1 MQAVIL
7 AAGKGTRMRPLTYD
21 IPKPMLPVK
30 GKPILEYTLAVL
42 PNEIDEIIFI
52 VNYLGEHIQDHFGM
66 EYKGKKIHYVLQEE
80 LNGTAGAVHSCKHL
94 IKDEFLVINGD
105 DLYRQVDIEKM
116 LENGLSILAYEI
128 ENPQRFGVLKVDA
141 SGNLVDIIENKTGM
155 LGKHLINTGTYKLNK
170 KFFDYPMVLISET
183 EFGLPQTMM
192 QMVKDF
198 PIKIVVTDSWFPIG
212 FPEDLA
218 AAEKIIDKFV

>member
-30 GKPILEYTLAVL
+30 SKPILEYTLAAL
-42 PNEIDEIIFI
+42 PDEIDEIIFI

-66 EYKGKKIHYVLQEE
+66 EYNGKKIHYVLQEE

-105 DLYRQVDIEKM
+105 DLYRKEDIRKM
-116 LENGLSILAYEI
+116 MDNGLSILAYEI
-128 ENPQRFGVLKVDA
+128 ENPQRFGVLKVDEK
-141 SGNLVDIIENKTGM
+141 GNLVDIIENKTGM
-155 LGKHLINTGTYKLNK
+155 PGWHLINTGTYKLNK
-170 KFFDYPMVLISET
+170 KFFDYPMVPISET

-192 QMVKDF
+192 EMAREF
-198 PIKIVVTDSWFPIG
+198 PIKIVKTDTWFPIG
-212 FPEDLA
+212 FPEDLGE
-218 AAEKIIDKFV
+218 AERIIDKFI